1 MGLAFLITGEN
12 LQMLSE
18 RRVLKEH
25 EYSALL
31 DANSIVTTA
40 KKEAERIVA
49 DAERRKEEMLRQGY
63 AEGFERG
70 EREGAAR
77 AYAAALDTAHALAL
91 SRRKMAD
98 MVVRGLRE
106 LVGEFERERIFELA
120 LKRIDAFVRDEAFL
134 VVRVA
139 PDSVDVMK
147 QAIAN
152 RRQAMENES
161 HAHADAAALRAQAIR
176 VVADASL
183 GNDDCVV
190 ETPAG
195 SIDARLSTQI
205 DAIRTAMEA
214 RRGA

>member
-49 DAERRKEEMLRQGY
+49 DAEARKEQMQRQGY
-63 AEGFERG
+63 DEGFARG
-70 EREGAAR
+70 QREGAER
-77 AYAAALDTAHALAL
+77 AYGATLDTAHALAL

-120 LKRIDAFVRDEAFL
+120 LKRIDAYVRDEAFL

-147 QAIAN
+147 QAVAN
-152 RRQAMENES
+152 RREANES
-161 HAHADAAALRAQAIR
+161 EAQDEAATTRAQAIR
-176 VVADASL
+176 VVSDASL
-183 GNDDCVV
+183 GIDDCIV

-205 DAIRTAMEA
+205 DAIRSAIEA

>member
-1 MGLAFLITGEN
+1 MGLAFLITSEN

-31 DANSIVTTA
+31 DANSIVLTA

-49 DAERRKEEMLRQGY
+49 DAQRRKDEMVRSGY
-63 AEGFERG
+63 DEGFARG
-70 EREGAAR
+70 EREGAER
-77 AYAAALDTAHALAL
+77 AFAAALDTAHALAL

-98 MVVRGLRE
+98 MMVRGLRE
-106 LVGEFERERIFELA
+106 LVGEFETERIFELA
-120 LKRIDAFVRDEAFL
+120 LKRIDAFVREEAFL

-147 QAIAN
+147 QAVIHHRKA
-152 RRQAMENES
+152 ADDEA
-161 HAHADAAALRAQAIR
+161 HAADAAVRAQAVR

-183 GNDDCVV
+183 GKDDCIV

-205 DAIRTAMEA
+205 DAIRSAIEA
-214 RRGA
+214 RRVG

>member
-1 MGLAFLITGEN
+1 MGLAFLITSEN

-31 DANSIVTTA
+31 DANSIVLTA
-40 KKEAERIVA
+40 KKEAERIIA
-49 DAERRKEEMLRQGY
+49 DAERRKDEMLRRGY
-63 AEGFERG
+63 DEGFARG
-70 EREGAAR
+70 QREGAER
-77 AYAAALDTAHALAL
+77 AYGAALDTAHALAL
-91 SRRKMAD
+91 SRGKMAD

-106 LVGEFERERIFELA
+106 LVGEFEREQIFALA

-139 PDSVDVMK
+139 PASVEVMK
-147 QAIAN
+147 QAVAH
-152 RRQAMENES
+152 RRAALADEA
-161 HAHADAAALRAQAIR
+161 HAADAAVRAQAVR

-183 GNDDCVV
+183 GDDDCVV

-205 DAIRTAMEA
+205 DAIRSAIEA
-214 RRGA
+214 RRGL

>member
-1 MGLAFLITGEN
+1 MGLAFLITSEN

-31 DANSIVTTA
+31 DANSVVLTA
-40 KKEAERIVA
+40 KK
-49 DAERRKEEMLRQGY
+49 DAERRKDEMLRQGY
-63 AEGFERG
+63 DEGFARG
-70 EREGAAR
+70 EREGAER
-77 AYAAALDTAHALAL
+77 AYGAALDTAHALAL
-91 SRRKMAD
+91 SRGKMAD

-106 LVGEFERERIFELA
+106 LVGEFERERIFALA

-139 PDSVDVMK
+139 PASVEVMK
-147 QAIAN
+147 QAVAN
-152 RRQAMENES
+152 RRAALDDEA
-161 HAHADAAALRAQAIR
+161 HAADAAVRAQAVR

-205 DAIRTAMEA
+205 DAIRSAIEA
-214 RRGA
+214 RRGL